1 MELRSRSLLPK
12 SERSRSQS
20 ADSTLIDWEQ
30 ERYKSD
36 EASGGNDSQ
45 EQHSNTRGGP

>member
-1 MELRSRSLLPK
+1 MELRSRSSLPQ
-12 SERSRSQS
+12 SERSRPQS

-45 EQHSNTRGGP
+45 EQLGHKGGP